1 MENKVA
7 MDIVSFNC
15 DEEGALLDKNIRLDL
30 ASKKVT
36 DTKTQNTTTNPQLD
50 PPPLCLHR
58 SPYAV
63 GVSGEPGNCLCQKL
77 SSGRSRAPWHND
89 TSTRNTQNTKY
100 KYTSYK

>member
-1 MENKVA
+1 MENKVV
-7 MDIVSFNC
+7 MDIVSFKC
-15 DEEGALLDKNIRLDL
+15 DEQGAVLDKNIRLDL
-30 ASKKVT
+30 ADT

-50 PPPLCLHR
+50 RPAHPPLCLHR

-77 SSGRSRAPWHND
+77 SSSRSRAPWHND
-89 TSTRNTQNTKY
+89 TLTRNTQNTKY

>member
-50 PPPLCLHR
+50 HPPSLP
-58 SPYAV
+58 P
-63 GVSGEPGNCLCQKL
+63 
-77 SSGRSRAPWHND
+77 
-89 TSTRNTQNTKY
+89 
-100 KYTSYK
+100 